1 MVMAWKVLD
10 CGKRIV
16 PWDGE
21 VEGEVYWAILMDSK
35 TGKELEFELFIGVYY
50 SEDGEELGIVEVIID
65 GAVDFSE
72 IFPWDE
78 EEKIMRTLRRY
89 YGDIFD
95 ALRKGCDEFAL
106 DI

>member
-1 MVMAWKVLD
+1 MAWTVVE
-10 CGKRIV
+10 CGTRRV

-21 VEGEVYWAILMDSK
+21 VEGDVYWAVLMDRR
-35 TGKELEFELFIGVYY
+35 TGNELEFELFIGVYY
-50 SEDGEELGIVEVIID
+50 DENGEELGFVEVTIN

-78 EEKIMRTLRRY
+78 EKGVMRELRRRY
-89 YGDIFD
+89 RDIFD
-95 ALRKGCDEFAL
+95 VLRKRCDKFIL